1 MKYNLYFSDN
11 ESLVKKVKELI
22 EANVIFEVS
31 TLKIS
36 ILKSPNVKILYRTKK
51 GLFVKMD
58 IYSKYDNFK
67 EIAMHLYEIEEVQKL
82 IQDGCEIIGLTK
94 KRSIQNTTAK

>member
-1 MKYNLYFSDN
+1 
-11 ESLVKKVKELI
+11 
-22 EANVIFEVS
+22 
-31 TLKIS
+31 
-36 ILKSPNVKILYRTKK
+36 
-51 GLFVKMD
+51 MD

-82 IQDGCEIIGLTK
+82 IQDGCEIIRLAK